1 MPPSLYRDTEPEI
14 GRCPN
19 PECHRRFERKVF
31 AGSGGG
37 GVGGRVP
44 KEEECEIGLGG
55 GEVERREQVLLR

>member
-1 MPPSLYRDTEPEI
+1 MPPSLYRDTETEGDVQTLNATGGLR
-14 GRCPN
+14 GRYW
-19 PECHRRFERKVF
+19 
-31 AGSGGG
+31 GGG